1 MKKYI
6 LLLLLLGVSV
16 ADGFGQDKT
25 KRTPPNIFKGKRYFR
40 EEAVIPSHDTVIM
53 KGEEIE
59 LGSWLFPKHIPA
71 IEIDGFG
78 KSKKKDLEKG
88 IYVIKQKP
96 KKTTTY
102 KFFSYEIDGTSRVV
116 ERTVYVAKNEEE
128 KKQFEKLARQKEKEE
143 KERRRARVEGKT
155 TVIKDLSKFKHLF

>member
-1 MKKYI
+1 MKK
-6 LLLLLLGVSV
+6 LVFLLLLLGVSA
-16 ADGFGQDKT
+16 ADGFSQDKT
-25 KRTPPNIFKGKRYFR
+25 KRTMPNIFKGKRYFR

-53 KGEEIE
+53 QGEEIE

-102 KFFSYEIDGTSRVV
+102 KFFSYDTDGTKLICT
-116 ERTVYVAKNEEE
+116 RTVYVAKNEEE
-128 KKQFEKLARQKEKEE
+128 KKEFEKLAKEKVR
-143 KERRRARVEGKT
+143 ERKDQVTGKF
-155 TVIKDLSKFKHLF
+155 VFNKRQPNN